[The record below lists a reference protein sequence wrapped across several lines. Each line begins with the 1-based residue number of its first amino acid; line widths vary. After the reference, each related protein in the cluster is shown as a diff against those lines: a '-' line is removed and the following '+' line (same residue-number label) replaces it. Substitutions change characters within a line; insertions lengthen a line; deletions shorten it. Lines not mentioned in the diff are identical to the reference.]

1 MISANEVLEKNP
13 SDNSSETLLEL
24 QDVKKH
30 FPIKSGLLQKTV
42 GHIKAV
48 DGINLKVNKGETLG
62 IVGES
67 GCGKSTVGRTVIRL
81 YEPTDGKIIFNG
93 RDISHL
99 SESELRKDVRKNIQ
113 MIFQDPFASLNPRK
127 TLRSIIREPL
137 DTHQLY
143 KSKERDE
150 KVENLL
156 EKVGLNASF
165 INRYPHE
172 FSGGQRQRIGISRA
186 LALNPELIIADE
198 AVSALDVSIQAQII
212 NLMEDL
218 QEEFGLTYIFISHD
232 LSVVRHISDRVGVM
246 YLGKMMELASKK
258 ELYAEP
264 LHPYTQALLSAVP
277 VPRKKGVMKRERI
290 ILKGELP
297 SPANPPKGC
306 VFHTRCPAAFDL
318 CKQVN
323 PDFKEVKSNHFV
335 ACHLYT

>member
-1 MISANEVLEKNP
+1 MISPNEILEKN
-13 SDNSSETLLEL
+13 SQENSSETLLEL

-67 GCGKSTVGRTVIRL
+67 GCGKSTVGRTIIRL

-137 DTHQLY
+137 DTHHLY

-150 KVENLL
+150 KVEILL

-277 VPRKKGVMKRERI
+277 VPRKKGAIKRERI

-323 PDFKEVKSNHFV
+323 PDFKEVKNNHFV